1 MASGATLPPAAAVL
15 AAAPRKHLLRTRANT
30 HHSDTSP
37 KHLVQALATHNV
49 QECLLQLAVIA
60 HRHPEPHMYT
70 YRPAQVN
77 LATKRPGTYLQ
88 QASQGASCAQTCVH
102 AHLEMKENALP
113 YPPLDHAA
121 LRITLHSQHAPWGAS
136 PGAGPTTNRP
146 GRNRARLPLT
156 GRRR

>member
-1 MASGATLPPAAAVL
+1 MASRATLPPAAAVL

-30 HHSDTSP
+30 HHSDKSP
-37 KHLVQALATHNV
+37 KHLVQALATHMCKNA
-49 QECLLQLAVIA
+49 CCNSLLL
-60 HRHPEPHMYT
+60 HTGETHMYT

-77 LATKRPGTYLQ
+77 LATKRPGSYLQ

-102 AHLEMKENALP
+102 ADLEMKENALP

-146 GRNRARLPLT
+146 GRNRLRLPLM
-156 GRRR
+156 RRRR